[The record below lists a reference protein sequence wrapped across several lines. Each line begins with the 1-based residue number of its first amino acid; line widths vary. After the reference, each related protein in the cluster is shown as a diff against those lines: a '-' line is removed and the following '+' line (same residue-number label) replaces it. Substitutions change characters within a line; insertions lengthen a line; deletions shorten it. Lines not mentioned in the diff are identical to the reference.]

1 VKKIAVHAVLCLSAI
16 AFIGSRCQAFA
27 SKLGVF
33 ESHKDIGLTPKR
45 GTCRYDRKT
54 AAYRVT
60 GGGANMW
67 LNTDAFQFVYQQIS
81 GDVTLTADI
90 QFVGQGVEEHRKA
103 ALMIRRSLQPD
114 SAYAD
119 AALHGDGLTS
129 LQYRSTS
136 GAQTKEIR
144 SDLKAP
150 VRIRIER
157 RGNEFTMSVG
167 NPGEDLKSTPPIG
180 VALQNPVY
188 VGLAVCSHNANILE
202 TALFSNV
209 NLQRAQKQTDNH
221 FQLLSDRQNF

>member
-1 VKKIAVHAVLCLSAI
+1 VKQIAVHAVLCLSSI
-16 AFIGSRCQAFA
+16 TFIGSRCQAFA

-33 ESHKDIGLTPKR
+33 NSHKDIGLTPKR
-45 GTCRYDRKT
+45 GKFQYERKT
-54 AAYRVT
+54 GAYRVT

-67 LNTDAFQFVYQQIS
+67 LNTDAFQFVYQEIS

-103 ALMIRRSLQPD
+103 ALMIRQSLQPD

-129 LQYRSTS
+129 LQYRSKA
-136 GAQTKEIR
+136 GAETKEIR

-157 RGNEFTMSVG
+157 HGNEFTMFVG
-167 NPGEDLKSTPPIG
+167 NSGENLKSTVPIG
-180 VALQNPVY
+180 VAMQDPVY
-188 VGLAVCSHNANILE
+188 VGLAVCSHNANVLE
-202 TALFSNV
+202 TAIFSNV
-209 NLQRAQKQTDNH
+209 ILQQTQKQTDNH
-221 FQLLSDRQNF
+221 LQLLSNRQNF